1 MATIFGKPPG
11 FFEIK
16 TLCALDEMDPE
27 RLKLNHALGY
37 NGSVRSAKNKYALF
51 PPLLYLN
58 NNAKEGINGLFRSHK
73 LMEVCKNSLM
83 FKSSLLQYF
92 TLLHI
97 LQVDS
102 R

>member
-16 TLCALDEMDPE
+16 TLRALDEMDPE

-37 NGSVRSAKNKYALF
+37 NGSARSAKNKYALF

-58 NNAKEGINGLFRSHK
+58 DDPNEGINGLFRSHK
-73 LMEVCKNSLM
+73 LMKVRKNSLM
-83 FKSSLLQYF
+83 FKS
-92 TLLHI
+92 TLLSNSQSIFTSLHA
-97 LQVDS
+97 
-102 R
+102 